1 MLGIKKLDLY
11 VLRQFMTL
19 LVVTF
24 FISLFVIVMQFI
36 WLRLDDMMGKGI
48 PIETMAKFFF
58 YSSLAFTPMALPL
71 AILLASL
78 MTFGNMGER
87 FELIAMKTAGI
98 SLFRIMRSLMIFI
111 AMIVIGAF
119 FYSNYVI
126 PMAQK
131 RMWTLVYS
139 FKDKALEIEIPVG
152 EF

>member
-78 MTFGNMGER
+78 MTFGN
-87 FELIAMKTAGI
+87 
-98 SLFRIMRSLMIFI
+98 S
-111 AMIVIGAF
+111 V
-119 FYSNYVI
+119 
-126 PMAQK
+126 
-131 RMWTLVYS
+131 
-139 FKDKALEIEIPVG
+139 
-152 EF
+152 